1 MSELIGRVILIAG
14 APGTAGLGVAE
25 EFRAQGATVV
35 MVSGPEGD
43 DGDPGALKRRCDAI
57 LTEHGRLDLII
68 FCSGTALPPDA
79 EAMPASHVLAK
90 PRPLLERWGAK
101 LLSLL

>member
-14 APGTAGLGVAE
+14 APGVAGTEIAE
-25 EFRAQGATVV
+25 DFRAKGATVLMASV
-35 MVSGPEGD
+35 PHDS
-43 DGDPGALKRRCDAI
+43 DPGALKRRCDAI
-57 LTEHGRLDLII
+57 LAEHGRLDLII

-79 EAMPASHVLAK
+79 EAMPASHVPTQ